1 MGEPAGSG
9 PGFRRPVLIVQT
21 NEFNDSAIRTT
32 ICVAVTSNL
41 RLAEAPGNV
50 RLTKKASGLSQES
63 IVNVSQLIT
72 LDKRPLTGRAGH
84 LPCLVRSGCNLRR
97 ARNPFSRSID
107 TEALRGSARPRKP
120 GRTVVLP
127 GHTSP

>member
-63 IVNVSQLIT
+63 RVASV
-72 LDKRPLTGRAGH
+72 
-84 LPCLVRSGCNLRR
+84 LRTD
-97 ARNPFSRSID
+97 FFF
-107 TEALRGSARPRKP
+107 G
-120 GRTVVLP
+120 
-127 GHTSP
+127 